1 MRKKILIVDDDAS
14 GRYMLSF
21 LLRSHNYE
29 ILEANNGFE
38 GLDKAHELKPDAILL
53 DIQMPEMDGF
63 EVCTRLKME
72 EKMKQIP
79 IILFTSFSQAG
90 HKKRA
95 IEAGA
100 DGYIEK
106 PVNPDVFVSQV
117 ESIIKSFKAGFRF

>member
-14 GRYMLSF
+14 GLYMLSF
-21 LLRSHNYE
+21 LLRSHNYDV
-29 ILEANNGFE
+29 LEANNGLE
-38 GLDKAHELKPDAILL
+38 GLKKAHELNPDAILL
-53 DIQMPEMDGF
+53 DIQMPEMNGF
-63 EVCTRLKME
+63 EVCTELKKE
-72 EKMKQIP
+72 ENMKDIP
-79 IILFTSFSQAG
+79 IILFTSYAMAG
-90 HKKRA
+90 HKKKA

>member
-1 MRKKILIVDDDAS
+1 MGERILIVDDDTS
-14 GRYMLSF
+14 GLYMLSF

-29 ILEANNGFE
+29 IFEAYNGHE
-38 GLDKAHELKPDAILL
+38 GLAKAKELKPDVILL
-53 DIQMPEMDGF
+53 DIQMPDMNGF
-63 EVCTRLKME
+63 EVCTNLKQE
-72 EKMKQIP
+72 NEMKKIP
-79 IILFTSFSQAG
+79 VILFTSYSMPN